1 MKLYCPVQGKQ
12 MHLSIVFV
20 KYKLKFRITNINP
33 KHPLIGENVSMT
45 CSIEVIPDMYK
56 SGIEII
62 WSGPTEQ
69 FEEDSA
75 SGRINCD
82 DDNMVKRIDDDSGRT
97 KSYVISR

>member
-1 MKLYCPVQGKQ
+1 
-12 MHLSIVFV
+12 
-20 KYKLKFRITNINP
+20 
-33 KHPLIGENVSMT
+33 
-45 CSIEVIPDMYK
+45 MYK